1 MPKDKEILVKII
13 LVDKDDKEIG
23 SEEKLKAHLEG
34 KLHRCFSILIF
45 NSKGEILIQKRAREK
60 YHSAGLWSNTCCSH
74 PRPGKNILEEAK
86 KRLNEEMGIEVD
98 LKEVFSFIYKV
109 KLGHLVEYEVD
120 HVFFGKF
127 DGQPKIDK
135 NEVED
140 FKWMHLKDLEKD
152 IKKHPQKYTF
162 WFKKILDHAEKFKNL
177 L

>member
-13 LVDKDDKEIG
+13 LVDEDDKEIG
-23 SEEKLKAHLEG
+23 VKEKLKAHLEG
-34 KLHRCFSILIF
+34 KLHRAFSILIF
-45 NSKGEILIQKRAREK
+45 NSKGEILIQKRSKLK

-74 PRPGKNILEEAK
+74 PGPNENLVEAA
-86 KRLNEEMGIEVD
+86 KRRLKEEMGVECD
-98 LKEVFSFIYKV
+98 LNEVFTFAYRIKIGN
-109 KLGHLVEYEVD
+109 LIENEID

-127 DGQPKIDK
+127 DGHPKIDK

-140 FKWMHLKDLEKD
+140 FKWVNPKDLEKD

-162 WFKKILDHAEKFKNL
+162 WFKKILNHVKKFKSL